1 MRVLVCLPVQEN
13 KFFLVI
19 VKQVINTKVDL
30 PSNYS
35 TLSSTHRLPLRKIKI
50 IRTYKTRSISINLNI
65 IIVIQGI
72 LLRLKFMSSL
82 YEKHKVF

>member
-19 VKQVINTKVDL
+19 VKQVINTKVDV

-35 TLSSTHRLPLRKIKI
+35 TLSSTHRLPLRKIK
-50 IRTYKTRSISINLNI
+50 TYTYI
-65 IIVIQGI
+65 
-72 LLRLKFMSSL
+72 
-82 YEKHKVF
+82 